1 LGAASAETSDRHCFR
16 SRDEA
21 ETCRAAACLC
31 AAVEVAVGGRCLL
44 LSLVGP
50 LGAGKTAFV
59 KGLAE
64 GLGLDPA
71 GVSSPTFVIA
81 HQYGVDAPRPLNHVD
96 FYRLESAAELET
108 SGFFDLLGGNAL
120 VAVEWGNRFSD
131 ELPRDHLEIR
141 VERVTGAIE
150 SDVEVDASTSV
161 LRDFEVL
168 GHGSL
173 SCAVL
178 QAWRVQLSAAG
189 IG

>member
-1 LGAASAETSDRHCFR
+1 VSADTSDRHCFR

-31 AAVEVAVGGRCLL
+31 AAVEAAAGGRCLV

-108 SGFFDLLGGNAL
+108 SGFFDLLAGNAL
-120 VAVEWGNRFSD
+120 VAVEWGNCFAE

-141 VERVTGAIE
+141 LERVVGG
-150 SDVEVDASTSV
+150 SDSGDDGDASTSV
-161 LRDFEVL
+161 LRDFEAVA
-168 GHGSL
+168 HGSQ
-173 SCAVL
+173 SRAVL
-178 QAWRVQLSAAG
+178 SAWRVQLSAAG